1 MKKSTKL
8 VLLILS
14 LAALVGVW
22 SWLPLSEWVDYI
34 RTWVLSLGALGI
46 VLFVVAYILLTAVLA
61 PVSLLSITAGIA
73 YGPWG
78 VPLVVISATL
88 AAVVAFLL
96 GRHIAHEKVSRWI
109 ERDPRLNS
117 LNTAVSGQGWKVV
130 FLVRLSPLIPF
141 GLQNYLFSLT
151 GVKVV
156 PYAIATAVG
165 ILPGS
170 ALYVYIG
177 VMGQAMGGAGSI
189 QWVLLSIGL
198 VSTVLVAW
206 FVGRRASQVLAASQ
220 H

>member
-1 MKKSTKL
+1 MKKRTKFAL
-8 VLLILS
+8 MFFSV
-14 LAALVGVW
+14 AALVVIW
-22 SWLPLSEWVDYI
+22 SWLPLSEWVDHI
-34 RTWVLSLGALGI
+34 RAWVLSLGALGI
-46 VLFVVAYILLTAVLA
+46 VLFIVAYILLTAVLA
-61 PVSLLSITAGIA
+61 PVSLLSITAGLA
-73 YGPWG
+73 YGLLG
-78 VPLVVISATL
+78 VPLVVLSATL

-96 GRHIAHEKVSRWI
+96 GRYLAHEKVSRWV
-109 ERDPRLNS
+109 ERDPRLSS
-117 LNTAVSGQGWKVV
+117 LNTAVSEQGWKVV

-177 VMGQAMGGAGSI
+177 VMGQAMDGAGTI

-198 VSTVLVAW
+198 ISTVLVAW

-220 H
+220 L

>member
-1 MKKSTKL
+1 MKKSTKF
-8 VLLILS
+8 VLMILS
-14 LAALVGVW
+14 LAALAGVW
-22 SWLPLSEWVDYI
+22 SWLPLSEWVNLI
-34 RTWVLSLGALGI
+34 RTWVLSLGVLGI
-46 VLFVVAYILLTAVLA
+46 ILFILAYVVLTTVLA
-61 PVSLLSITAGIA
+61 PVSLLSITAGLA

-78 VPLVVISATL
+78 VPLVVLSATL

-109 ERDPRLNS
+109 DRDPRLNS
-117 LNTAVSGQGWKVV
+117 LNIAVSEQGWKVV

-177 VMGQAMGGAGSI
+177 VMGQAMGETGTI

-198 VSTVLVAW
+198 ISTVLVAW